1 MARHGLKDNPESVQ
15 AIIDMRAQWHD
26 LFNAKK
32 IQELCDLLY
41 AEDAA
46 AVPPDHEVVFGRS
59 AVKDYFQKAADGGD
73 VAFRIGIVEV
83 HADDYTG
90 FVIGNYVFYD
100 RTGPEEV
107 TFEGRTL
114 ETFRKEPDGSW
125 KFTVD
130 MWNVLDDAVIEEP
143 LQR

>member
-15 AIIDMRAQWHD
+15 AIKDMRARWHD

-32 IQELCDLLY
+32 IKELTDQLY

-46 AVPPDHEVVFGRS
+46 AVPPDHDVIFGRS
-59 AVKDYFQKAADGGD
+59 AIKDYFQKVADVGD
-73 VAFRIGIVEV
+73 VAFRIGIIEV

-100 RTGPEEV
+100 RTGAEEV
-107 TFEGRTL
+107 TYEGRTL
-114 ETFRKEPDGSW
+114 ETFRKEPDGTW

-130 MWNVLDDAVIEEP
+130 SWKNLDNAVIEKP
-143 LQR
+143 LPR